1 MVMAS
6 SRIPA
11 RRDARSVSNQ
21 VDYNLAN
28 LEEIVRNKAA
38 AEGDI
43 EFLQLL
49 DNVEDLALLE
59 QAVGSHY
66 DVAMT
71 SATRGAKVDRDKAKL
86 VRRQMHGGSNDL
98 NALNA
103 RAMALDT
110 ELYGPIV
117 QRAWAQGESPG
128 DIRLRRAV
136 ERVLSSAGAS
146 ELAGVGLRDVA
157 AANMSPTERLLRA
170 GDRIIELDHG
180 YNPITGAPYAGQGL
194 DGGHRVAHNVDHMST
209 SLRNN
214 MMFENKYENRAKG
227 ERSGPE
233 AAGAFYNSL
242 RNKISA
248 SAKRDPQV
256 PAARFAKVWPV
267 GEGY

>member
-1 MVMAS
+1 MS
-6 SRIPA
+6 LNSLRA
-11 RRDARSVSNQ
+11 RRDIRRDNNS
-21 VDYNLAN
+21 DYVMAN
-28 LEEIVRNKAA
+28 LDELVRSKAA
-38 AEGDI
+38 SEGDT

-49 DNVEDLALLE
+49 DAMEDLSLLE

-66 DVAMT
+66 DIAMT
-71 SATRGAKVDRDKAKL
+71 SANRGAKVDRDKAKL
-86 VRRQMHGGSNDL
+86 IRKKMHGGSNEL

-136 ERVLSSAGAS
+136 DRVLSSSGAS

-157 AANMSPTERLLRA
+157 AANMSPEERLLRA

-180 YNPITGAPYAGQGL
+180 YNPVTGAPYAGQGL
-194 DGGHRVAHNVDHMST
+194 DGGHKIAHNVDHS
-209 SLRNN
+209 SSALREN

-233 AAGAFYNSL
+233 AAAAFYNSL
-242 RNKISA
+242 RGKVLGT
-248 SAKRDPQV
+248 AKREPKV
-256 PAARFAKVWPV
+256 SAARFAKIWPV